1 MPRESGWRTIYARL
15 NRSEEHT
22 SELQSL
28 TNLVCRLL
36 LEKICKAR
44 CARFTMRASRM
55 ISTQIRQVLAFFS
68 NSVVAALRVK
78 NSALFLWRLSTV
90 SLFFN
95 YTSTS
100 EIYSLSLHDSLP
112 I

>member
-36 LEKICKAR
+36 LEKICGPRLRPAQAR
-44 CARFTMRASRM
+44 TQPQSQQALGGRCGLHGWQPAGGHGVVFFGRTAPPGDLTLPPPPRF
-55 ISTQIRQVLAFFS
+55 IL
-68 NSVVAALRVK
+68 
-78 NSALFLWRLSTV
+78 
-90 SLFFN
+90 
-95 YTSTS
+95 
-100 EIYSLSLHDSLP
+100 
-112 I
+112 